1 MIEYQSPL
9 SLFFNFEDVP
19 SKSWTLGPIWWI
31 SLGRISKCG
40 FFGGVSLGTGFNV
53 LKIPCHSQFL
63 PHSLSTIYLWFEIW
77 TLICFCCYT
86 FKFTIMDPD
95 PLKPRVQLN
104 ALFYK
109 MPWSWCFITAIELW
123 LTTHINCI
131 HLCFLCFR
139 VFFSALL
146 RLPILLHQRPKGAG
160 TSNVSCILSTKLI
173 ISSI

>member
-1 MIEYQSPL
+1 MWLICLPSFSTGSRTKGLCKSSNTLKHFMIEYQSPL

-109 MPWSWCFITAIELW
+109 MPWSWCFIM
-123 LTTHINCI
+123 
-131 HLCFLCFR
+131 
-139 VFFSALL
+139 
-146 RLPILLHQRPKGAG
+146 P
-160 TSNVSCILSTKLI
+160 
-173 ISSI
+173 